1 LRIPFVTLKNYRPE
15 YLPRDLVS
23 GLIVAAMSIPISM
36 GYAQIA
42 GLPAV
47 YGLYGSLLPILAFA
61 LLTNSPG
68 FIFGVDAAPA
78 AIVGA
83 ALAQAGV
90 ALGSAEAAHLVPVV
104 TLFAAAW
111 LLLFSLLGGG
121 KLVRFVSA
129 PVMGG
134 FISGICVTIILMQI
148 PKLLG
153 GSAVSGELLDL
164 LPAIAAACGEINL
177 PSLLLGGSALALLRL
192 GKKQFPKLPIS
203 VLLMAL
209 GALLETRFHLDRYG
223 VRLLSAVEPGLPAL
237 SLPRFTLDEAR
248 QAIGI
253 SLPVAIVIMAESL
266 LVENSFALKNDR
278 RLDGDREILAFS
290 AGNFVAAL
298 TGCCPVNGSLSR
310 TSMAEQYGM
319 CTQLASIAASAVMAL
334 VLLFGTGFIGFLPVP
349 VLTAIVISALMGVAE
364 FDLAARL
371 RRTERKEYYIFLG
384 AFFGVLLFGTVY
396 GVVIGVFL
404 SFLNVV
410 LRAADPPRGF
420 LGVVPGREGFCSLG
434 RNRAARPIDG
444 VAIYRFSGSLFFANV
459 DLFQEDIEKAAA
471 APGTRAV
478 LVDAGGIA
486 GIDITAAE
494 RLLLL
499 SDKLYARGIRFFIT
513 EHIGALND
521 RLRALGAGR
530 LIDNGTVRRT
540 FADALSELGLEPPY
554 LLPDSVPDESV
565 QAWYEETVR
574 RYEWAYGE
582 DADAQM
588 EKHIREIIA
597 QMDAE
602 RFESE
607 LTPSED
613 AALPVILDGDDLLS
627 ELEEYAGVIAEKL
640 GLSEDEVEEKL
651 SESRVRLT
659 ARVLRENP
667 ESLQRLLRRRQE
679 RDERMA
685 AHRPEHYEKLLAR
698 RAARLERLRKIDPE
712 AARLFERAVHAYK
725 GAAQGG
731 EKK

>member
-1 LRIPFVTLKNYRPE
+1 MQSLPFATLKNYRRA

-23 GLIVAAMSIPISM
+23 GLIVAAVSIPISM

-47 YGLYGSLLPILAFA
+47 YGLYGSLLPILFFA
-61 LLTNSPG
+61 LLTNSQG

-83 ALAQAGV
+83 SLAQAGI
-90 ALGSAEAAHLVPVV
+90 ALGSADAVRLVPAVA
-104 TLFAAAW
+104 LFAAVW

-134 FISGICVTIILMQI
+134 FISGICVTIILMQV

-153 GSAVSGELLDL
+153 GSAASGELLDL
-164 LPAIAAACGEINL
+164 IPAIANACGEINL
-177 PSLLLGGSALALLRL
+177 PSLLLGGGSLVILLL
-192 GKKQFPKLPIS
+192 SKKCFPKLPTS
-203 VLLMAL
+203 VLLMAV
-209 GALLETRFHLDRYG
+209 GALLELWLHLDRYG
-223 VRLLSAVEPGLPAL
+223 VKLLAAVEPGLPRFAL
-237 SLPRFTLDEAR
+237 PALDVDTA
-248 QAIGI
+248 QTAIRV
-253 SLPVAIVIMAESL
+253 SLPVAVVIMAETL
-266 LVENSFALKNDR
+266 LGENSFALKNGR

-290 AGNFVAAL
+290 AGNLAAAL

-319 CTQLASIAASAVMAL
+319 KTQLASIVASGTMAL
-334 VLLFGTGFIGFLPVP
+334 VLLFGTGFIAYLPVP
-349 VLTAIVISALMGVAE
+349 VLTAIVVSALMGVTE

-371 RRTERKEYYIFLG
+371 RKTERKEYFIFLG
-384 AFFGVLLFGTVY
+384 AFAGVLLFGTIY

-420 LGVVPGREGFCSLG
+420 LGVAPGREGFCSLG
-434 RNRAARPIDG
+434 RNRAARPVDG

-459 DLFQEDIEKAAA
+459 DLFQSDIENAAA

-478 LVDAGGIA
+478 IVDAGGIA
-486 GIDITAAE
+486 SLDITAAE
-494 RLLLL
+494 RLLML
-499 SDKLYARGIRFFIT
+499 SDELSARGVRFYVT

-521 RLRALGAGR
+521 RMRALGAGR
-530 LIDNGTVRRT
+530 LVDSGTVQRT
-540 FADALSELGLEPPY
+540 LPDALAELGFVPPY
-554 LLPDSVPDESV
+554 LPAAERADAP

-574 RYEWAYGE
+574 RYEWTYGG

-597 QMDAE
+597 HLDAE
-602 RFESE
+602 DFESE

-613 AALPVILDGDDLLS
+613 AALPFILDGDDLLS
-627 ELEEYAGVIAEKL
+627 ELEEYAGVIAERL
-640 GLSEDEVEEKL
+640 GLTEDEVEEKL
-651 SESRVRLT
+651 SESRARLT

-667 ESLQRLLRRRQE
+667 EALQRLLRRRQE
-679 RDERMA
+679 RDARIA
-685 AHRPEHYEKLLAR
+685 AHHPEHYEKLLAR
-698 RAARLERLRKIDPE
+698 RAERLEHLRKSDPD
-712 AARLFERAVHAYK
+712 AARIVEHA
-725 GAAQGG
+725 QRNTH
-731 EKK
+731 